1 MKQLVVFFA
10 NSSDTHFDRTK
21 NFPKLYVDG
30 VLQGPDDVHYASG
43 TVLEDAATTAPVVT
57 PPAAAKEDKTEE
69 PADSTATV

>member
-10 NSSDTHFDRTK
+10 NPADTHFDRTK

-30 VLQGPDDVHYASG
+30 VLQGPDDVHYACG

-57 PPAAAKEDKTEE
+57 PPAAKEDKAEE